1 VQELKITGFPS
12 PAASWS
18 EKPLDILNL
27 LAPNPVSTFFMRLEE
42 DVPQWALLEGDIL
55 VVDRS
60 LEPRTGSL
68 AVVVENGALVL
79 RVIGR
84 SGARRSFAL
93 PEGKESSGIDIE
105 TWGIVRGVARLL

>member
-12 PAASWS
+12 PAAPWS
-18 EKPLDILNL
+18 EKPLDILDL

-55 VVDRS
+55 IVDRS

-68 AVVVENGALVL
+68 AVVVEDGSLAL
-79 RVIGR
+79 RVSAC
-84 SGARRSFAL
+84 SGARRFFVL
-93 PEGKESSGIDIE
+93 PDGKESSGIDIE
-105 TWGIVRGVARLL
+105 TWGSVRGVARLL